1 MIPKDDETLW
11 YSNVKKVHQC
21 VSPSARCVF
30 FGANIAQRFH
40 VFIFVIIEFL
50 KKIFAP
56 KSTMERLDVP
66 PPTFFSLAR
75 SQITATMAA
84 EKTA

>member
-1 MIPKDDETLW
+1 
-11 YSNVKKVHQC
+11 
-21 VSPSARCVF
+21 
-30 FGANIAQRFH
+30 

-50 KKIFAP
+50 KKIFAQ